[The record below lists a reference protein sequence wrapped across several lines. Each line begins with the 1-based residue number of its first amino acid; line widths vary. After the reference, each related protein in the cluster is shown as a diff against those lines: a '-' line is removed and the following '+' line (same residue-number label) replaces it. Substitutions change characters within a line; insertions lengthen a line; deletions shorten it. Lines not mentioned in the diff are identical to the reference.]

1 MSNNRGQSLV
11 LFVLVI
17 PIVLLVI
24 VGIIDI
30 GKISLLKEELDNI
43 NYITI
48 DYGLDNLDKN
58 DINEDLETVIKKN
71 KTDIEKINIEIDNKQ
86 IKIVLEDNVNLVL
99 LKNSNILSIKSSY
112 IGYLDEDKKII
123 ERNK

>member
-11 LFVLVI
+11 LFVLII

-24 VGIIDI
+24 VGIVDI